1 MATRRA
7 GLKNSDRATTNN
19 SNNSPTE
26 RFEQLRSQ
34 LNKIFLER
42 SSVIDGVLAV
52 LLTGG
57 NVVLFGPPGCAKSWM
72 LQELCQAIEGAQFFD
87 RLLQPTITPDELLG
101 QPSLR
106 ALQQQDDLI
115 RNTKRRLP
123 EAHIAFLD
131 EIFRGNATSLNALL
145 RLMNERVFEN
155 PDPQRVPLL
164 FLCGAANNVPDDG
177 DLDAFVDRFVYRPW
191 LRYVRNLSSK
201 RELINRARFNQKP
214 SVSVRLTLDE
224 IKAMQPIAASIP
236 YSDELVEDFIKCQLA
251 LEKEG
256 FLISDRK
263 LQQLVKLLQAH
274 ALVQGDPQVYPES
287 FHELLPDCLWQKD
300 PKDRQKIGQILNSC
314 IPDVNQQAIVWYDA
328 AKEEVDKVVR
338 AEREYE
344 LRPSQQTEKNLIKAS
359 DDAAS
364 RLEDV
369 ARKIEKLLS
378 DNKSRNTKRAQRV
391 LTDIREDLLVEVGGY
406 KNKAYLL

>member
-1 MATRRA
+1 MTRTSKQVNSKNDANAAT
-7 GLKNSDRATTNN
+7 S
-19 SNNSPTE
+19 SPQE
-26 RFEQLRSQ
+26 RLEQLRRE

-42 SSVIDGVLAV
+42 QTVIDGVLAV

-131 EIFRGNATSLNALL
+131 EVFRGNTTSLNALL
-145 RLMNERVFEN
+145 RLMNERIFEN
-155 PDPQRVPLL
+155 PDPQPVPLL
-164 FLCGAANNVPDDG
+164 FVCGAANHVPDDG

-191 LRYVRNLSSK
+191 LRYVRNMSSK
-201 RELINRARFNQKP
+201 RELINRARHNSKL

-224 IKAMQPIAASIP
+224 IKAMQLQAASLP
-236 YSDELVEDFIKCQLA
+236 YPDELVEDFIKCQIA
-251 LEKEG
+251 LEREG
-256 FLISDRK
+256 FYISDCK

-274 ALVQGDPQVYPES
+274 ALVQGDSQVYPES
-287 FHELLPDCLWQKD
+287 FHDLLPDCLWQKD
-300 PKDRQKIGQILNSC
+300 PKERQKISQILNQC
-314 IPDVNQQAIVWYDA
+314 IPDVNQQAVAWYDA
-328 AKEEVDKVVR
+328 AKEEVNKVAR
-338 AEREYE
+338 AAREYDS
-344 LRPSQQTEKNLIKAS
+344 RPSNTTEQNLIKVA
-359 DDAAS
+359 DEAAK

-369 ARKIEKLLS
+369 ALKIEKLLTK
-378 DNKSRNTKRAQRV
+378 NKSRNTRRAERM
-391 LTDIREDLLVEVGGY
+391 LSDIREDLLVEVGGY
-406 KNKAYLL
+406 KNQAYI

>member
-1 MATRRA
+1 MGKLMTATQKQSQA
-7 GLKNSDRATTNN
+7 KSDVQSSSAQ
-19 SNNSPTE
+19 E
-26 RFEQLRSQ
+26 RFEQLRRE

-42 SSVIDGVLAV
+42 QAVIDGTLAV

-72 LQELCQAIEGAQFFD
+72 LQQLCIAIEGATFFD

-106 ALQQQDDLI
+106 SLQQHDDLI

-131 EIFRGNATSLNALL
+131 EVFRGNATSLNALL

-155 PDPQRVPLL
+155 PEPQPVPLL
-164 FLCGAANNVPDDG
+164 FLCGAANNVPQDE
-177 DLDAFVDRFVYRPW
+177 DLSAFVDRFVYRPW

-201 RELINRARFNQKP
+201 RELINRARHNKKP

-224 IKAMQPIAASIP
+224 IKTMQAAAANVS
-236 YSDELVEDFIKCQLA
+236 YSDELVEDLVKCQVA
-251 LEKEG
+251 LEREG
-256 FLISDRK
+256 FYISDRK

-274 ALVQGDPQVYPES
+274 ALVQSDSQVYPES
-287 FHELLPDCLWQKD
+287 FHDLLPDCLWQKD
-300 PKDRQKIGQILNSC
+300 PKERQKISQVLNQC
-314 IPDVNQQAIVWYDA
+314 IPDVNQQAVVWYDA
-328 AKEEVDKVVR
+328 AKEEVSRV
-338 AEREYE
+338 ALTATEYE
-344 LRPSQQTEKNLIKAS
+344 LRPHNTTEQNLIKTA
-359 DDAAS
+359 DDAAQ

-369 ARKIEKLLS
+369 ARKIERLLT
-378 DNKSRNTKRAQRV
+378 DNKSRNTRRAERM
-391 LTDIREDLLVEVGGY
+391 LTDIREDLLVEIGGY
-406 KNKAYLL
+406 KNKAYF

>member
-1 MATRRA
+1 MTTKTTKRTSS
-7 GLKNSDRATTNN
+7 KNGTNAA
-19 SNNSPTE
+19 SSSPQE
-26 RFEQLRSQ
+26 RFDQLRTE

-42 SSVIDGVLAV
+42 SCVIDGVLAV

-72 LQELCQAIEGAQFFD
+72 LQELCRAIEGAQFFD

-131 EIFRGNATSLNALL
+131 EVFRANATSLNALL
-145 RLMNERVFEN
+145 RLMNERIFEN
-155 PDPQRVPLL
+155 PDPQPVPLL
-164 FLCGAANNVPDDG
+164 FVCGAANHVPEDG

-191 LRYVRNLSSK
+191 LRYVRNMSSK
-201 RELINRARFNQKP
+201 RELINRARHNSKP

-224 IKAMQPIAASIP
+224 IKAMQLQAASLP
-236 YSDELVEDFIKCQLA
+236 YPDELVEDFIMCQLA

-256 FLISDRK
+256 FYISDRK
-263 LQQLVKLLQAH
+263 VQQLVKLLQAH
-274 ALVQGDPQVYPES
+274 ALVQGDSQVYPES
-287 FHELLPDCLWQKD
+287 FHDLLPDCLWQKD
-300 PKDRQKIGQILNSC
+300 PKDKHKISQILNSC
-314 IPDVNQQAIVWYDA
+314 IPDVNQQAVAWYDA
-328 AKEEVDKVVR
+328 AKEEVGKVAR
-338 AEREYE
+338 AAREYD
-344 LRPSQQTEKNLIKAS
+344 LRPNNATEQNLIKVA
-359 DDAAS
+359 DEAAK

-369 ARKIEKLLS
+369 CRKIEKLLS
-378 DNKSRNTKRAQRV
+378 ENKSRNTRRAERM
-391 LTDIREDLLVEVGGY
+391 LTDIREDLLIEVGGY
-406 KNKAYLL
+406 KNQAYL

>member
-1 MATRRA
+1 MPKE
-7 GLKNSDRATTNN
+7 LNN
-19 SNNSPTE
+19 
-26 RFEQLRSQ
+26 
-34 LNKIFLER
+34 IFLER
-42 SSVIDGVLAV
+42 TAVIDGVLAV

-72 LQELCQAIEGAQFFD
+72 LQELCSAILGAQFFD

-131 EIFRGNATSLNALL
+131 EVFRGNATSLNALL

-155 PDPQRVPLL
+155 PDPHKVPLL
-164 FLCGAANNVPDDG
+164 FVCGAANHVPEDG

-191 LRYVRNLSSK
+191 LRYVRNMSSK
-201 RELINRARFNQKP
+201 RELINRARHNNNL
-214 SVSVRLTLDE
+214 SVSARLTLDE
-224 IKAMQPIAASIP
+224 IKAMQLQAARLP
-236 YSDELVEDFIKCQLA
+236 YPDELVEDFIKCQVA

-256 FLISDRK
+256 FYISDRK

-274 ALVQGDPQVYPES
+274 ALVQGDSQVYPES
-287 FHELLPDCLWQKD
+287 FHDLLPDCLWQKD
-300 PKDRQKIGQILNSC
+300 PKERQKISQILNQC
-314 IPDVNQQAIVWYDA
+314 IPDVNQQAVAWYDA
-328 AKEEVDKVVR
+328 AKEEVGLVVR
-338 AEREYE
+338 AAREYG
-344 LRPSQQTEKNLIKAS
+344 LRPNNTTEQNLIKVA
-359 DDAAS
+359 DDAAK

-369 ARKIEKLLS
+369 ARKIEKLLVE
-378 DNKSRNTKRAQRV
+378 NKSRNTRRAERM
-391 LTDIREDLLVEVGGY
+391 LTDIREDLLIEVGGY
-406 KNKAYLL
+406 KNQAYL

>member
-1 MATRRA
+1 MTTKTTKRTEDGINAAT
-7 GLKNSDRATTNN
+7 S
-19 SNNSPTE
+19 SPQE
-26 RFEQLRSQ
+26 RFEQLRKE

-72 LQELCQAIEGAQFFD
+72 LQELCQSIEGAQFFD

-101 QPSLR
+101 QPSLK

-131 EIFRGNATSLNALL
+131 EVFRGNATSLNALL
-145 RLMNERVFEN
+145 RLMNERIFEN
-155 PDPQRVPLL
+155 PEPQPVPLL
-164 FLCGAANNVPDDG
+164 FVCGAANHVPEDG

-191 LRYVRNLSSK
+191 LRYVRNMSSK
-201 RELINRARFNQKP
+201 RELINRARHNSKP

-224 IKAMQPIAASIP
+224 IKAMQLQAARLP
-236 YSDELVEDFIKCQLA
+236 YPDELVEDFIKCQIA

-256 FLISDRK
+256 FYISDRK

-274 ALVQGDPQVYPES
+274 ALVQGDSQVYPES
-287 FHELLPDCLWQKD
+287 FHDLLPDCLWHKD
-300 PKDRQKIGQILNSC
+300 PKERQKISQILNQC
-314 IPDVNQQAIVWYDA
+314 IPDVNQQAVAWYDA
-328 AKEEVDKVVR
+328 AKEEVSIVARV
-338 AEREYE
+338 ASEYD
-344 LRPSQQTEKNLIKAS
+344 LRPNNTTEQNLIKAA
-359 DDAAS
+359 DEAAK

-369 ARKIEKLLS
+369 CRKIEKLLTE
-378 DNKSRNTKRAQRV
+378 NKSRNTRRAERM
-391 LTDIREDLLVEVGGY
+391 LTDIREDLLIEIGGY
-406 KNKAYLL
+406 KNQAYI